1 MPKNTNF
8 KQVEAKWQRR
18 WEESG
23 IFDAEPRGGAKKFFL
38 TVPYPYTSGPL
49 HIGHGRTN
57 TVGDIIARFKR
68 LQGYNVLFPMAFH
81 VTGTPILAIADSIS
95 KSEGEVVKLYKEYV
109 SIYEGGDA
117 ASAARVE
124 ETVRSFTD
132 AARVAEFFAARI
144 SEDFKRMGYSIDW
157 RRKFNTTE
165 PIYNKFVEW
174 QFKKLYDKGVIKK
187 GKYPITFSAA
197 DNSPVGEDDIEEGD
211 TNKVSIVEQT
221 TVKFEVSDGSGSYL
235 VAATLRPETIFGV
248 TNLWVNPTA
257 KYVKVKVRV
266 RAGEEIWWV
275 SKEAAEKLSYQR
287 EGVAVLEGET
297 EEEGGFFLGKVVKV
311 PVAGGGREVP
321 VLPASFVDA
330 DVGTGV
336 VYSVPAHAPYDYI
349 ALEDLKRSGVLD
361 AEIEPIKIIEIE
373 GYETGLPAKEI
384 CERLE
389 IKSQADEERL
399 EEATQTIYKDEFYRG
414 VLNEKCGE
422 FAGVKIAE
430 IKDEV
435 KEWLKRENKGDV
447 FYETSRKAVTRGG
460 GKVVVAV
467 LQDQWFIDYTP
478 SWWKER
484 GHKLVD
490 GMTFYPAKYK
500 AYMHEIIDWLTLR
513 PCARKRGLG
522 TRFPFEQ
529 GWVIESL
536 SDSTIYMAL
545 YTVAHLLRGL
555 PVESLTEDFFDFVFL
570 GIGDAEALAKA
581 AGVEA
586 GVEAGVLKRVR
597 EEFKYWYPNDL
608 RHTAPPHLSNHL
620 VFFLMHHAAIFPE
633 RCWPRAITLNELMI
647 REGRKISKSKGNVIP
662 LAKVSELYGVDLFRL
677 YCAINADFASVV
689 NWREQDV
696 DALGRR
702 FNAVVELFEDSL
714 TAECATVS
722 ECATVERAEGLRE
735 DELTHA
741 DRWLLSRFYRTLKET
756 VERFAAFRIRDAGI
770 NLVFNLMNDIR
781 HYEQRASVERRKRLV
796 RCVLEEWLVVLSP
809 IVPHICEEFWER
821 LRLQLQRQ
829 RSHDSFV
836 SLQRLPEVKE
846 RFIDDRVEREEEFL
860 AALVAD
866 IKEILRVAR
875 ISPKPRKIY
884 IYTAE
889 QWKWEIFKAVKDL
902 PEREKIRKAVRVR
915 GRKGEEKST
924 VDFVKQ
930 LVKSKS
936 GLEYFELAEAE
947 VLERE
952 KEYLKGEF
960 GCEIGVNEEHDPLG
974 KRRFAIPLKPAIF
987 VEGG

>member
-349 ALEDLKRSGVLD
+349 ALEDLKRSGVL
-361 AEIEPIKIIEIE
+361 
-373 GYETGLPAKEI
+373 
-384 CERLE
+384 
-389 IKSQADEERL
+389 
-399 EEATQTIYKDEFYRG
+399 
-414 VLNEKCGE
+414 
-422 FAGVKIAE
+422 
-430 IKDEV
+430 
-435 KEWLKRENKGDV
+435 
-447 FYETSRKAVTRGG
+447 
-460 GKVVVAV
+460 
-467 LQDQWFIDYTP
+467 
-478 SWWKER
+478 
-484 GHKLVD
+484 
-490 GMTFYPAKYK
+490 
-500 AYMHEIIDWLTLR
+500 
-513 PCARKRGLG
+513 
-522 TRFPFEQ
+522 
-529 GWVIESL
+529 
-536 SDSTIYMAL
+536 
-545 YTVAHLLRGL
+545 
-555 PVESLTEDFFDFVFL
+555 
-570 GIGDAEALAKA
+570 
-581 AGVEA
+581 
-586 GVEAGVLKRVR
+586 
-597 EEFKYWYPNDL
+597 
-608 RHTAPPHLSNHL
+608 
-620 VFFLMHHAAIFPE
+620 
-633 RCWPRAITLNELMI
+633 
-647 REGRKISKSKGNVIP
+647 
-662 LAKVSELYGVDLFRL
+662 
-677 YCAINADFASVV
+677 
-689 NWREQDV
+689 
-696 DALGRR
+696 
-702 FNAVVELFEDSL
+702 
-714 TAECATVS
+714 
-722 ECATVERAEGLRE
+722 
-735 DELTHA
+735 
-741 DRWLLSRFYRTLKET
+741 
-756 VERFAAFRIRDAGI
+756 
-770 NLVFNLMNDIR
+770 
-781 HYEQRASVERRKRLV
+781 
-796 RCVLEEWLVVLSP
+796 
-809 IVPHICEEFWER
+809 
-821 LRLQLQRQ
+821 
-829 RSHDSFV
+829 
-836 SLQRLPEVKE
+836 
-846 RFIDDRVEREEEFL
+846 
-860 AALVAD
+860 
-866 IKEILRVAR
+866 
-875 ISPKPRKIY
+875 
-884 IYTAE
+884 
-889 QWKWEIFKAVKDL
+889 
-902 PEREKIRKAVRVR
+902 
-915 GRKGEEKST
+915 
-924 VDFVKQ
+924 
-930 LVKSKS
+930 
-936 GLEYFELAEAE
+936 
-947 VLERE
+947 
-952 KEYLKGEF
+952 
-960 GCEIGVNEEHDPLG
+960 
-974 KRRFAIPLKPAIF
+974 
-987 VEGG
+987 